1 MSLLLALRKHSSD
14 NNNYNSVM
22 APSSIAS
29 SSSSLSISHLF
40 DVTGKTVLITGGGT
54 GIGRML
60 AQGFVDNGQVPE
72 SLSPLEE
79 KPSKPRR
86 KSLAPPPSLPPLPSV
101 EASQQIWPRGKA
113 SRCGYRCGQKLMTEG
128 RGRTG
133 FPTTFNRM
141 SAILTPLRPL
151 DSTRSSSPTIQTAL
165 LAAVAKETGGKLHVL
180 INNAGTNWAEPIE
193 SYPLHA
199 FDKVVSLNL
208 TSLFSLTR
216 LALPLLEAAAT
227 PHDPAR
233 VINIGSI
240 DGKRVTL
247 IDHFAYSSSKA
258 AVHRLSRVLAG
269 KLGHRNITVNA
280 LAPGPFAS
288 KMMKVTLERARE
300 EIEGSAALGR
310 IGHPEDIAG
319 AALFLASRAGA
330 YVTGAVLVVDGGILV
345 KPKL

>member
-60 AQGFVDNGQVPE
+60 AQGFVDNGARVFIASRREAKQAAAEIVGAS
-72 SLSPLEE
+72 SL
-79 KPSKPRR
+79 
-86 KSLAPPPSLPPLPSV
+86 PPSL
-101 EASQQIWPRGKA
+101 AFCRGLTADLAK
-113 SRCGYRCGQKLMTEG
+113 GEG
-128 RGRTG
+128 E
-133 FPTTFNRM
+133 
-141 SAILTPLRPL
+141 
-151 DSTRSSSPTIQTAL
+151 QTAL